1 MQVNLGNFK
10 MRGST
15 VEKGL
20 RNVKRRLI
28 SDLTFPCIK
37 VAAKVVDSSFCVNFL
52 RCCIII
58 II

>member
-1 MQVNLGNFK
+1 MQVNVGNFK

-28 SDLTFPCIK
+28 SDLTFHCIK
-37 VAAKVVDSSFCVNFL
+37 AAAKVVHSSFCVNFL